1 MNPHEEIVSHD
12 SADRYEATRTVPTKY
27 IKEVALQDTAWQWAV
42 WFVYNNGQSGTR
54 CPYWPEEC
62 FVGSEVCV
70 ECLGCEAI
78 QIVTKTTG
86 RVYCKNKKAEV
97 LPLPEC
103 YFLPEGK
110 DRLEFE
116 TKPTL
121 PDELCPW

>member
-1 MNPHEEIVSHD
+1 MGCVV
-12 SADRYEATRTVPTKY
+12 R
-27 IKEVALQDTAWQWAV
+27 LQQRSVRHPLPLLAGGV
-42 WFVYNNGQSGTR
+42 
-54 CPYWPEEC
+54 

-70 ECLGCEAI
+70 ACPGCEAI

-116 TKPTL
+116 SKPTL